1 MSKSFAALRITD
13 GVKRGKPVTIEVNGE
28 SISSFVGESLAAA
41 LIASGRWVF
50 QTHKGRPMGVFCN
63 IGLCHSCLVEVNG
76 VIERACQIEVKDGMK
91 VKTRQFD
98 ESYQDYSSSRE

>member
-1 MSKSFAALRITD
+1 MSKGLEAIRITD
-13 GVKRGKPVTIEVNGE
+13 GIERGKPVTIQVNGE
-28 SISSFVGESLAAA
+28 RISSFAGESLATA

-63 IGLCHSCLVEVNG
+63 IGICHSCLVEVDG
-76 VIERACQIEVKDGMK
+76 VTERACQIEVKDGMI

-98 ESYQDYSSSRE
+98 DSL